1 MPVGVNAP
9 AGVEIRTSVETTV
22 LITEDAELQAWNAY
36 SLRGAP
42 EHDLRTGRGTRGDCQ
57 RIRSDQ
63 TGHTR
68 VRAGL
73 DLRIRSQRLAGGIRR
88 EGESVTRRPV
98 GCLKRDVSKTG
109 RGIRGDVV
117 QFGSR
122 RRVSA
127 IEQSAEIGSHFFQ
140 ASFRAVERA
149 RFLSRSSGKLL
160 AGRNQNEKSHEQ
172 TGKQHQ
178 YKKRGDKRHTRI
190 AFSRFIVRFHV
201 ADSHYWYLLK

>member
-1 MPVGVNAP
+1 
-9 AGVEIRTSVETTV
+9 SVETTV
-22 LITEDAELQAWNAY
+22 LITEDAELKGWNAY

-42 EHDLRTGRGTRGDCQ
+42 EHDLRTRRGTRGDCQ
-57 RIRSDQ
+57 RIGSDQ

-73 DLRIRSQRLAGGIRR
+73 DLRIRSQRLAGGIRGI
-88 EGESVTRRPV
+88 GESVTRRPV

-127 IEQSAEIGSHFFQ
+127 VEQGAQVCGHFFQ

-160 AGRNQNEKSHEQ
+160 AGRNQNEESHEQ

-178 YKKRGDKRHTRI
+178 QKERGDQCHTGV
-190 AFSRFIVRFHV
+190 ALCQFSVGFHV
-201 ADSHYWYLLK
+201 TYSPIGTY